1 MNKKI
6 LITAVSLFVVGAA
19 GSLYTAFNTI
29 PKLDKYV
36 VERREE
42 LVEVSQVLESTDKVN
57 TVQLGD
63 FPNFGVVN
71 IKKSPDNKVRVN
83 GRGIKGV
90 KAYDASISE
99 GVLKV
104 ESTKENINGVIKT
117 QADIDSMNPFEFISL
132 ITSKDI
138 VKDSLDELALSGARF
153 ERGNGINTNSPF
165 DESVYKLDNSV
176 YSLDIELP
184 EGINLEQK
192 DGSLTS
198 GMSYI
203 NKYNIEDNMIKDH
216 IKASDIRF
224 VTSIEYNNPIKKL
237 VMDYRN
243 INNKN
248 VNSSMLDYLAGS
260 KAIKIDKLEVYARP
274 SLLLDLDED
283 RAKIANEIT
292 YNIEGD
298 KVAYDGESYYDID
311 SIFEKEKEFNEDL
324 LDNIN
329 DDDFNSENFDV
340 DIDDKLDTLDKNSDK
355 LEDVRSTLNL
365 FKDDIKAARKIREG
379 SRTAAEEVGYYYN
392 KFDLSIPVYR
402 EMADKITINA
412 PNSSVR
418 VAIDE
423 DFNPKVNI
431 NTKDGIDFRYYLIEK
446 VRAKNIP
453 APNSVKQYSGVLE
466 DNIKK
471 LNNDSKLKT
480 NPVSNPELVINA
492 REARISED

>member
-42 LVEVSQVLESTDKVN
+42 LVEVSQVLESTNKVN

-104 ESTKENINGVIKT
+104 ESTKENINGVVKT

-153 ERGNGINTNSPF
+153 ERGNGINPNSPF

-184 EGINLEQK
+184 EGVNLEQK

-237 VMDYRN
+237 VMDYR
-243 INNKN
+243 
-248 VNSSMLDYLAGS
+248 
-260 KAIKIDKLEVYARP
+260 
-274 SLLLDLDED
+274 
-283 RAKIANEIT
+283 
-292 YNIEGD
+292 
-298 KVAYDGESYYDID
+298 
-311 SIFEKEKEFNEDL
+311 
-324 LDNIN
+324 
-329 DDDFNSENFDV
+329 
-340 DIDDKLDTLDKNSDK
+340 
-355 LEDVRSTLNL
+355 
-365 FKDDIKAARKIREG
+365 
-379 SRTAAEEVGYYYN
+379 
-392 KFDLSIPVYR
+392 
-402 EMADKITINA
+402 
-412 PNSSVR
+412 
-418 VAIDE
+418 
-423 DFNPKVNI
+423 NI